1 MRSVDELMAGLLDG
15 ERRTEE
21 LCAALLDGMTGEESS
36 DDEDEVE
43 EMWIVRE
50 LYEKVCAMDA
60 RLCVVAARLEE
71 VAAAEFQ
78 QQLVE
83 GLRERCH
90 CGIESL
96 RIEIVDVTA
105 AAAAGAGAFQREV
118 IAEMTAATV
127 VWWSDCAEKVV
138 MRKDVVWRGDWMRE
152 WEAMMRWCGGGWLR
166 RLLLVE

>member
-1 MRSVDELMAGLLDG
+1 MGSVDELMAGLLDG

-21 LCAALLDGMTGEESS
+21 LCVALLDGMQGEESS

-96 RIEIVDVTA
+96 RIEIIDVTA
-105 AAAAGAGAFQREV
+105 PGG
-118 IAEMTAATV
+118 
-127 VWWSDCAEKVV
+127 SSS
-138 MRKDVVWRGDWMRE
+138 G
-152 WEAMMRWCGGGWLR
+152 CGG
-166 RLLLVE
+166 VSA